1 MFLGKSHKG
10 RNKLILE
17 ATSRTAY
24 RENDWVMIPPYPGDS
39 INNLV
44 KIELGNSS
52 NYQLYNLKNDPGEK
66 INLADSQKQKLENM
80 VKSFYEIRGVETG
93 VIHALDLK

>member
-1 MFLGKSHKG
+1 
-10 RNKLILE
+10 
-17 ATSRTAY
+17 
-24 RENDWVMIPPYPGDS
+24 MIPPYPGDS

-80 VKSFYEIRGVETG
+80 VKSFHEIRGIETR